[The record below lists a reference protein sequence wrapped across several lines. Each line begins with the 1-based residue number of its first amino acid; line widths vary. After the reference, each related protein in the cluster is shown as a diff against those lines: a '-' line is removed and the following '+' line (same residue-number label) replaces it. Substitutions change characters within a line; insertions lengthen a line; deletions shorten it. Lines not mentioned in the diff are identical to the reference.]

1 MSEERLRRDE
11 ARPQERSGSPRRS
24 RAIEQVISTGEIKR
38 GITVEIDGQLY
49 QIVEFQHIKM
59 GRGSAQVRMKL
70 RNVRRG
76 DLIEKTVQAGERF
89 QRARLDHRTV
99 QFMYKDGTHYHFMD
113 TKTYDQLALDADQ
126 LGDAVNYL
134 TDGMEVTL
142 NEYEGEPIGVDMPA
156 SIVMTVASTDFGLK
170 GDTATGA
177 TKPATLESGL
187 KVNVPLFVKPGDK
200 IKVDT
205 RTGEYLERA

>member
-1 MSEERLRRDE
+1 M
-11 ARPQERSGSPRRS
+11 
-24 RAIEQVISTGEIKR
+24 ISTGEIKR
-38 GITVEIDGQLY
+38 GITIEIDGTLY

-70 RNVRRG
+70 RNVRKG
-76 DLIEKTVQAGERF
+76 DLIEKTVQAGDRF

-99 QFMYKDGTHYHFMD
+99 QFMYKDSTHYHFMD
-113 TKTYDQLALDADQ
+113 TTTYDQIALDEDQ

-134 TDGMEVTL
+134 TDGMQVTL
-142 NEYEGEPIGVDMPA
+142 SEYEGEAIGVDMPA
-156 SIVMTVASTDFGLK
+156 SIVLTVASTDFGLK

-177 TKPATLESGL
+177 TKPATLETGL
-187 KVNVPLFVKPGDK
+187 KVNVPLFIHAGDK

-205 RTGEYLERA
+205 RSGEYIERA

>member
-1 MSEERLRRDE
+1 M
-11 ARPQERSGSPRRS
+11 
-24 RAIEQVISTGEIKR
+24 ISTGEIKR

-99 QFMYKDGTHYHFMD
+99 QFMYKDGNHYHFMD
-113 TKTYDQLALDADQ
+113 TSTYDQIALDAEK
-126 LGDAVNYL
+126 LGDAVDYL
-134 TDGMEVTL
+134 TDGMQVTL
-142 NEYEGEPIGVDMPA
+142 NEYEGDPIGVDMPA
-156 SIVMTVASTDFGLK
+156 SVVLAIASTDIGLK

-177 TKPATLESGL
+177 SKPATTETGL
-187 KVNVPLFVKPGDK
+187 RVNVPLFVNTGDK

>member
-1 MSEERLRRDE
+1 M
-11 ARPQERSGSPRRS
+11 
-24 RAIEQVISTGEIKR
+24 ISTGEIKR
-38 GITVEIDGQLY
+38 GITVEIDGTLY

-76 DLIEKTVQAGERF
+76 DLIEKTVQAGDRF
-89 QRARLDHRTV
+89 QRARLDHRNV

-113 TKTYDQLALDADQ
+113 TATFDQLALDEDL
-126 LGDAVNYL
+126 LGDAVSYL
-134 TDGMEVTL
+134 TDGMVVQL
-142 NEYEGEPIGVDMPA
+142 SEYEGEAIGVELPA
-156 SIVMTVASTDFGLK
+156 SVVLTVTEVEFGIK

-177 TKPATLESGL
+177 TKPATLETGL
-187 KVNVPLFVKPGDK
+187 RVNVPLFVGQGDK

-205 RTGEYLERA
+205 RSGEYIERA

>member
-1 MSEERLRRDE
+1 
-11 ARPQERSGSPRRS
+11 
-24 RAIEQVISTGEIKR
+24 VISTGEIKR

-49 QIVEFQHIKM
+49 QIMEFQHIKM

-76 DLIEKTVQAGERF
+76 DTIEKTVQAGERF

-99 QFMYKDGTHYHFMD
+99 QFLYDDGDLHHFMD
-113 TKTYDQLALDADQ
+113 TQTYEQFALDEKV
-126 LGDAVNYL
+126 LGDATDYL
-134 TDGMEVTL
+134 VPNMEVTL
-142 NEYEGEPIGVDMPA
+142 DEYQGDPIGVELPA
-156 SIVMTVASTDFGLK
+156 SVVMTVASTDLGIK

-177 TKPATLESGL
+177 TKPATMESGL
-187 KVNVPLFVKPGDK
+187 KVNVPLFVNTGDK
-200 IKVDT
+200 VKVDT

>member
-1 MSEERLRRDE
+1 M
-11 ARPQERSGSPRRS
+11 
-24 RAIEQVISTGEIKR
+24 ISTGEIKR

-49 QIVEFQHIKM
+49 QIMEFQHIKM

-70 RNVRRG
+70 RNVRKG
-76 DLIEKTVQAGERF
+76 DTIEKTVQAGERF

-99 QFMYKDGTHYHFMD
+99 QFLYNDGDLHHFMD
-113 TKTYDQLALDADQ
+113 TQTYEQFALDEKV
-126 LGDAVNYL
+126 LGDATDYL
-134 TDGMEVTL
+134 VPNMEVVL
-142 NEYEGEPIGVDMPA
+142 DEYQGDPIGVELPA
-156 SIVMTVASTDFGLK
+156 SVVMTVASTDLGIK

-177 TKPATLESGL
+177 TKPATMESGL
-187 KVNVPLFVKPGDK
+187 KVNVPLFVNTGDK